1 MIEAKELGKDY
12 GSLPAVKGLN
22 LTVLPGELFGFLG
35 PNGAGKSTTIRMLA
49 GLLKPSRGT
58 AIVAGFDV
66 LKEPLEVKRRI
77 GYMAESPYLYTKLT
91 GREFLSFMGDL
102 YGVKPA
108 VASERADRLLA
119 LFELAD
125 KADELVEG
133 YSHGMRQKL
142 ALAGTLLHEPQ
153 LLFLDEPT
161 SGLDPRSARVVK
173 DLAGGAGRKGPH
185 GLPVHP
191 HPGDRPAHVPSGG
204 DRRSGRVGGRGLPG
218 GAETRGSGRA
228 GLPGGAVPPA
238 HWRGRGAGSRHLP
251 GGELRCF
258 GCCCSIGCGCG
269 GTRLSEGRADSDAS
283 SPWPSPWPWVWPS
296 SAWCTRAASASSPY
310 WPGSIQRW

>member
-173 DLAGGAGRKGPH
+173 DLLV
-185 GLPVHP
+185 GLAERGHTVFLSTHILEIAQ
-191 HPGDRPAHVPSGG
+191 HMCH
-204 DRRSGRVGGRGLPG
+204 RVGIVDRGELVAVGSLEELRREARAGQASLEELFLQLTG
-218 GAETRGSGRA
+218 GAEARDLATYLEGS
-228 GLPGGAVPPA
+228 
-238 HWRGRGAGSRHLP
+238 
-251 GGELRCF
+251 
-258 GCCCSIGCGCG
+258 
-269 GTRLSEGRADSDAS
+269 
-283 SPWPSPWPWVWPS
+283 
-296 SAWCTRAASASSPY
+296 
-310 WPGSIQRW
+310 